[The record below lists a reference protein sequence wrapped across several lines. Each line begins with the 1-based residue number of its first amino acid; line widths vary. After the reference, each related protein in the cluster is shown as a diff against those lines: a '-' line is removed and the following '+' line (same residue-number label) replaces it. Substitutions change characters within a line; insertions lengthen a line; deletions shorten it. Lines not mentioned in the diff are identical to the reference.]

1 MKNKFSLWIGIFFL
15 ISLFLAYPVL
25 AEPAGTKENTPNI
38 PIQVT
43 APLATGINAPSTL
56 PQDMKQITPPTA
68 ANTSINPNTL
78 PQPAVPAPQ
87 VTMPGNTVTTPSGTI
102 PTTPPNMVSPGAT
115 ASPAEAVL
123 NNYSKQWYLSPWFIS
138 LMVLILIIVLL
149 VAYSL
154 FEGKMPKEEK
164 EPDTAVNGKK
174 KKARK

>member
-1 MKNKFSLWIGIFFL
+1 MKNKVSLWIGIFFL
-15 ISLFLAYPVL
+15 VSVFLAYPVL
-25 AEPAGTKENTPNI
+25 AEPTGTAGNTPNI

-43 APLATGINAPSTL
+43 TPLATGTNIPSTL
-56 PQDMKQITPPTA
+56 PKDMNQITPPTA

-78 PQPAVPAPQ
+78 PQPVVPAPQ
-87 VTMPGNTVTTPSGTI
+87 ITMPGNTVTTPSGAI

-115 ASPAEAVL
+115 SSPAEAVL

-138 LMVLILIIVLL
+138 LMVLLLIIILL